1 MYLPAGP
8 DKRRHATR
16 FPPSRLPFF
25 PTATCYLATSPP
37 LPQHHA
43 PSHEKRIAPEPVDP
57 RPSSEPLRANGLP
70 ACSMLPVRRGGRAPT
85 NRTAAARPHGAR
97 GLGDLDPRPRDSNF
111 DCTHCQ
117 ERGLALWPP
126 RALIVLDEADGG
138 SGTWTRARGGLP
150 HIGSSR
156 SAGKEGCS
164 CSGFD
169 SNLPCS
175 VVFNRNSARL
185 LHLTLGLWLYWLIT
199 SARGRAPRQ
208 DSTSR
213 STTGQWKMKMPG
225 SASRWDSYFLAVL
238 TFENSAFLCSTG
250 GARGLPCP
258 GTWMGLPMGLFHC
271 FSPQLHLEAEK
282 QLLVRRPIAF
292 VLRNSYLH
300 CAP

>member
-1 MYLPAGP
+1 MLPRNLFAP
-8 DKRRHATR
+8 PTTPCSKPRKAHCTRTRR
-16 FPPSRLPFF
+16 
-25 PTATCYLATSPP
+25 SPP
-37 LPQHHA
+37 VERAPASQSLPGVLHA
-43 PSHEKRIAPEPVDP
+43 P
-57 RPSSEPLRANGLP
+57 RPARRPGADESE
-70 ACSMLPVRRGGRAPT
+70 
-85 NRTAAARPHGAR
+85 AAARPHGAR
-97 GLGDLDPRPRDSNF
+97 GLRDLDPRPRDSNF

-258 GTWMGLPMGLFHC
+258 GTWMGLPMGLFHLLKSRFIWRPKTDLLMQARDC
-271 FSPQLHLEAEK
+271 F
-282 QLLVRRPIAF
+282 RIT
-292 VLRNSYLH
+292 
-300 CAP
+300 